1 MAQKKEVR
9 SDNTYLI
16 TEESTANPKL
26 GAKILS
32 NGTESLFLDFYYGAS
47 KVYDPD
53 KDKMVVKKTRK
64 REYLKLYLW
73 RAPRNMKMW
82 QTSD

>member
-26 GAKILS
+26 GALRRYAMS
-32 NGTESLFLDFYYGAS
+32 AS
-47 KVYDPD
+47 KKP
-53 KDKMVVKKTRK
+53 K
-64 REYLKLYLW
+64 R
-73 RAPRNMKMW
+73 
-82 QTSD
+82 

>member
-32 NGTESLFLDFYYGAS
+32 NGTESEVNP
-47 KVYDPD
+47 KVWTD
-53 KDKMVVKKTRK
+53 
-64 REYLKLYLW
+64 
-73 RAPRNMKMW
+73 
-82 QTSD
+82 